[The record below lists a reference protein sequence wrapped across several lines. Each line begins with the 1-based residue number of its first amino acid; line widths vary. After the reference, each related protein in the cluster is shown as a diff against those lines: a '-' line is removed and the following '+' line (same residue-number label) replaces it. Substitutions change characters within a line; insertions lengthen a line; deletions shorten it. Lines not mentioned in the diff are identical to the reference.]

1 MNKKFNADLFLEIL
15 SKKDKKQLIKNMSS
29 LVKPDVYFAYALA
42 VGYGFKNKGSFYD
55 LLNETYANDRDPTF
69 LKDTLNNLDK
79 SIIYKPIEEIK
90 HADEDCEYFLDIG
103 LLSSNKTDNIFLI
116 YSYFTTSDSPFPE
129 VIKTY
134 KSNEKIEKKTIKG
147 IILKRLKKEGK
158 YLNSNIKKRLIKSYK
173 I

>member
-55 LLNETYANDRDPTF
+55 LLNETYANDRDPAF

-134 KSNEKIEKKTIKG
+134 KSNEKIEKKNNQ
-147 IILKRLKKEGK
+147 RYYFKK
-158 YLNSNIKKRLIKSYK
+158 IKKRGKIFEFKYK
-173 I
+173 KKIN